1 MSKGKKGFTTK
12 FQYFSLLSRRERI
25 PRVILEGERLEQPAK
40 ITDVTLLF
48 LVKAKGLTL
57 TLSLPKQLT

>member
-25 PRVILEGERLEQPAK
+25 PRVILEGERLEPAK